1 MSTNDEKPKPTKDA
15 NLFKTDARD
24 ERMSNPS
31 FMRTEHRIKE
41 LKRRQIS
48 KDAID
53 HCNNVAAL
61 YAECVKGART
71 TRRDFMRAVDVFG
84 LREAMRA
91 VEPLTRVRSHA
102 PSPTLLARRTHHQRA
117 LLLPLAVSRS

>member
-1 MSTNDEKPKPTKDA
+1 MEKPTNNEKPTKDA

-53 HCNNVAAL
+53 HCNDVAAL

-71 TRRDFMRAVDVFG
+71 TRRASVPRA
-84 LREAMRA
+84 R
-91 VEPLTRVRSHA
+91 P
-102 PSPTLLARRTHHQRA
+102 
-117 LLLPLAVSRS
+117 